1 MCCSVRIANMRVYV
15 PLYAD
20 IGSIETNIKST
31 RQTMRKNNRSVEMFL
46 NTAHKR
52 TDGIQRGVGRSHLSN
67 ELLKCEIYLGLLE
80 KEESNRKA
88 DEHLICSFHRHSIT
102 LYYQARAGMSY

>member
-52 TDGIQRGVGRSHLSN
+52 TDGIQRGGRP
-67 ELLKCEIYLGLLE
+67 
-80 KEESNRKA
+80 ESPFKRVVEVRDIFRPPREGRIK
-88 DEHLICSFHRHSIT
+88 
-102 LYYQARAGMSY
+102 